1 MRLINFLSDMIMPL
15 VVAYILFYGIGKK
28 INVYDCFAEGAQ
40 KGFKTVL
47 EIMPTLIGL
56 ITAVGIMQHS
66 GLLEIISN
74 AVTPFCDVI
83 GFPAPAVPLTVMRLV
98 SSSAATGLLL
108 DIFKQYT
115 PDSFIGRF
123 VSVMMCCTETVF
135 YTISVYF
142 MSIKATKTRYTL
154 AGALIAN
161 IAGTAASLIICR
173 ICWGNF

>member
-1 MRLINFLSDMIMPL
+1 MRVINFLSDMIMPL
-15 VVAYILFYGIGKK
+15 VVAYILFYGAGKK
-28 INVYDCFAEGAQ
+28 IKIYDCFVEGVQ

-56 ITAVGIMQHS
+56 MMAVGVMHHS
-66 GLLEIISN
+66 GLLEIIST
-74 AVTPFCDVI
+74 AVSPLCDRV
-83 GFPAPAVPLTVMRLV
+83 GFPAAAVPLTIMRLV

-108 DIFKQYT
+108 DIFKQYS

-161 IAGTAASLIICR
+161 AAGTVASLMICR
-173 ICWGNF
+173 FLWGG

>member
-1 MRLINFLSDMIMPL
+1 MRFINFISDMIMPL
-15 VVAYILFYGIGKK
+15 VVAYIIFYGIGKRVK
-28 INVYDCFAEGAQ
+28 IYDSFITGAQ

-56 ITAVGIMQHS
+56 MTAVGVMQHS
-66 GLLEIISN
+66 GLLGI
-74 AVTPFCDVI
+74 VTEWVRPFCDIV
-83 GFPAPAVPLTVMRLV
+83 GFPAAAVPLTVMRLV

-115 PDSFIGRF
+115 PDSFTGRF

-161 IAGTAASLIICR
+161 AAGTAASLVICKLL
-173 ICWGNF
+173 WG